1 VGERTDA
8 LAPHWIGHLGGL
20 VAKMLHCILLWS
32 LIKLQAQAAEAV
44 RTSVRI

>member
-1 VGERTDA
+1 
-8 LAPHWIGHLGGL
+8 
-20 VAKMLHCILLWS
+20 LHCILLWS